1 MKKTLLIGLSIA
13 VIAALLPAGGRADDG
28 LQRRPRYILQPGDVL
43 SLNYRYTPEYNQ
55 TVTIQPD
62 GYVTLDLVGDV
73 KLGGLTLDGAH
84 DQIIQRA
91 SSRLNHP
98 ELDLNLKDFQHPYF
112 VVAGEVLKP
121 GKFEL
126 RENTTALQAI
136 MEAGGFRD
144 SAKDTKVL
152 LFRRINQD
160 TAEVRQLNLHDIDK
174 TAGLEH
180 DAELQPGDMLLV
192 TRNKL
197 EHFSRFMKATNLGLY
212 FDPTTIP

>member
-1 MKKTLLIGLSIA
+1 MKPAVLTTLAFAVLATLLP
-13 VIAALLPAGGRADDG
+13 VHGGAEDR
-28 LQRRPRYILQPGDVL
+28 LEHRPRYILQPGDVI

-55 TVTIQPD
+55 TVTVQPD
-62 GYVTLDLVGDV
+62 GYVTLDIVGDV
-73 KLGGLTLDGAH
+73 KLGGLTLDQAH
-84 DQIIQRA
+84 DDIIEHA

-112 VVAGEVLKP
+112 VVAGEVVKP

-160 TAEVRQLNLHDIDK
+160 TAEVHQLNLHDINK
-174 TAGLEH
+174 TADLEH